1 MCIMKTRFFF
11 SFSVYSFFK
20 IPKRTPRNNIPS
32 PYFSPP
38 KMDCCVNFHDFDFEL
53 QIFWDREQRSGGW
66 ASHSLQ
72 PRPAPLHFYIPIQN
86 CRRQVAQT
94 RGDPVGQP
102 CDFIRGLFKII
113 RKDYTNC
120 WSCAAAIFKYPIVC
134 RPAKQTACSF

>member
-1 MCIMKTRFFF
+1 MCSMKIRFFF
-11 SFSVYSFFK
+11 SFSVFFILK
-20 IPKRTPRNNIPS
+20 FLKEFHAIIFPAPTFP
-32 PYFSPP
+32 PP
-38 KMDCCVNFHDFDFEL
+38 KMDCGVNFNDFDFEL
-53 QIFWDREQRSGGW
+53 QIFWDWEQRSGGW

-72 PRPAPLHFYIPIQN
+72 PRPAPLHFYIPIQT
-86 CRRQVAQT
+86 CRGQVAQT